1 MGIGLSLDGLVRS
14 GASDRTVSSMKS
26 RVYIETT
33 IPSFYHTLR
42 RDTESLAM
50 MNWTRRWWL
59 ELAPQCSLVTSPAVI
74 AELSAV
80 RREYAEA
87 TGVACGRRSAGNQ
100 AGRGRGQH
108 LHPAARHAQRPG
120 RRRSSSCRSS
130 VHRVDVLLTWN
141 CRHLANPSKMEH
153 IRLVN
158 YELNLPTPL
167 FTTPLNFLGGEDNDA
182 E

>member
-1 MGIGLSLDGLVRS
+1 M
-14 GASDRTVSSMKS
+14 SSMKS

-74 AELSAV
+74 AELRCGTGENTQ
-80 RREYAEA
+80 RRLELLADVDLLEI
-87 TGVACGRRSAGNQ
+87 TRQVEDVASIYIQRLVMPNDPGGDAL
-100 AGRGRGQH
+100 H
-108 LHPAARHAQRPG
+108 LAAA
-120 RRRSSSCRSS
+120 S

-158 YELNLPTPL
+158 YELDLPTPL
-167 FTTPLNFLGGEDNDA
+167 LTTPLNYLGGEDNDA